1 MSDTGN
7 RQRKR
12 LFILLLLIVLS
23 VLCTLLTLFVLVPW
37 ITKSKENKDN
47 EENAPPQVNTACS
60 GTFKVKASSI
70 VWAPYE
76 FICAE
81 NSCSY
86 THTDPNHKSFPLVT
100 VALKQGDL
108 SIDAQS
114 ETYLLV
120 FMNCTGSS
128 LWIKVLDQNNV
139 DGSPY
144 VYEIATNDIAPE
156 LVSPDIARSYNIL
169 TTDPRVTTA

>member
-7 RQRKR
+7 SQRKR
-12 LFILLLLIVLS
+12 LFILLLLIVLL

-37 ITKSKENKDN
+37 MNKDN
-47 EENAPPQVNTACS
+47 EENAPPQINTACS
-60 GTFKVKASSI
+60 GTFKVKTSSI

-86 THTDPNHKSFPLVT
+86 THTDESHVSYPLVT

-108 SIDAQS
+108 SIDAQP

-128 LWIKVLDQNNV
+128 LWIKVLDQNNL

-156 LVSPDIARSYNIL
+156 LVSRDIARSFKIS